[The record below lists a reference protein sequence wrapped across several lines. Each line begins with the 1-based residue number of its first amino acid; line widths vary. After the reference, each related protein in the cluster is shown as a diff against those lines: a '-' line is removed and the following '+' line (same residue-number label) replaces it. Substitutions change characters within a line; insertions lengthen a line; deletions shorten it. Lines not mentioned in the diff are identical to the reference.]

1 MCGFSRAMSAAVNQS
16 SAASVVEDV
25 IQHHGEKL
33 SNVDLYAARK
43 AEEACMITSFDQ
55 LLFCLSLLIVAPIS
69 ISLGFIAFFSLV
81 IHLI

>member
-1 MCGFSRAMSAAVNQS
+1 MAVFLCEFSRAMSAAVNQS
-16 SAASVVEDV
+16 SAASVVEEV

-55 LLFCLSLLIVAPIS
+55 LLFCPTLLILDS
-69 ISLGFIAFFSLV
+69 RLHFNFSWFHFI
-81 IHLI
+81 